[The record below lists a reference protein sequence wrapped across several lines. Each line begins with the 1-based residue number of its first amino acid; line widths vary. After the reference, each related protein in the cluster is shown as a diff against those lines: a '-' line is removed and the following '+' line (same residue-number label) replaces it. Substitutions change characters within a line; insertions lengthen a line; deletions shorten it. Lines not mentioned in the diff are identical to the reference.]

1 MWDCNYKV
9 NPWNSL
15 AILLYLQDDLTLT
28 LEQDQSSSLCTQS
41 SLLRLTTLLLLQV
54 YYLMG
59 TQLVISIRGKI
70 TEETSFLLISLPTN
84 SAFFHLHSMTFSWPK
99 PNISFLKESHF
110 PTSTQRFGFYEYLYS
125 LFNISLSLVTKLYEF
140 CSSPSC
146 PSFCFSFFK
155 NLIIELTYLQKTIF

>member
-70 TEETSFLLISLPTN
+70 TEETSFLHMSLPQTLH
-84 SAFFHLHSMTFSWPK
+84 FFICTAWPSPDQSQTFHFLRNLIFPHLLKDLASMNISILSSTSLFLWLLNFMSFVHLHLVQVFTFP
-99 PNISFLKESHF
+99 FLK
-110 PTSTQRFGFYEYLYS
+110 
-125 LFNISLSLVTKLYEF
+125 I
-140 CSSPSC
+140 
-146 PSFCFSFFK
+146 
-155 NLIIELTYLQKTIF
+155 